1 MQRMIVVMAV
11 IGIYLNQERDFAF
24 HTEEF
29 NEGYIDG
36 LR

>member
-1 MQRMIVVMAV
+1 MAV

-29 NEGYIDG
+29 NEG
-36 LR
+36 